1 MTQNGAA
8 AVTMRARANSAPWG
22 LDEIETGHL
31 GRDVLRFSSPTTF
44 GVPPRQ
50 DPRRSVIGI
59 QVQDALFFAVVPAQP
74 PYVCQASR
82 DQSGMPRSHEELI
95 PLT

>member
-8 AVTMRARANSAPWG
+8 AIARSAGVNTAQAG
-22 LDEIETGHL
+22 LEQIETGL
-31 GRDVLRFSSPTTF
+31 LNRDVLRSSSPTTI
-44 GVPPRQ
+44 GVPPRL

-59 QVQDALFFAVVPAQP
+59 QVWTSRFFVVVPAQHP
-74 PYVCQASR
+74 SVCQAPR
-82 DQSGMPRSHEELI
+82 DQSGMPRTYEELI

>member
-8 AVTMRARANSAPWG
+8 ANAGFTGGNTGTPG

-31 GRDVLRFSSPTTF
+31 SRDVLRFSSPTTI
-44 GVPPRQ
+44 GVPPRL

-59 QVQDALFFAVVPAQP
+59 QDLDVSSFAVVPAQAP
-74 PYVCQASR
+74 SMCQAPR
-82 DQSGMPRSHEELI
+82 DQSGMPRTYEELI

>member
-8 AVTMRARANSAPWG
+8 AVTRLARADRVPPG

-44 GVPPRQ
+44 GVPPRL

-59 QVQDALFFAVVPAQP
+59 QVRTSLFSAVVPAQP
-74 PYVCQASR
+74 P
-82 DQSGMPRSHEELI
+82 
-95 PLT
+95 

>member
-8 AVTMRARANSAPWG
+8 AITRFAGATRAPTG
-22 LDEIETGHL
+22 LDQIETGLL
-31 GRDVLRFSSPTTF
+31 GADVLRFSSPTTI
-44 GVPPRQ
+44 GVPPRL

-59 QVQDALFFAVVPAQP
+59 QVWTSLFFAVVPAQP
-74 PYVCQASR
+74 PSVCQAPR
-82 DQSGMPRSHEELI
+82 DQSGMPRTYEELI